1 MNEEGFRNRAI
12 LARVDHKNHDMMIV
26 GIEITKT
33 YRGLIQTIIN
43 KAVNHVL
50 HHSRVSPD
58 SLEFDE
64 KLNRRLFKTT
74 GIEYDIYNRLL
85 ESTCKH
91 LRTING
97 NKSSTARRIEMFKTY
112 CI

>member
-1 MNEEGFRNRAI
+1 MKEPGFRERARLANVDIKNR
-12 LARVDHKNHDMMIV
+12 DMMIV
-26 GIEITKT
+26 GIEMTKT
-33 YRGLIQTIIN
+33 YRGLIQTIIS

-50 HHSRVSPD
+50 QHSRVSPN

-91 LRTING
+91 IRTING
-97 NKSSTARRIEMFKTY
+97 NMNSTARRIELY
-112 CI
+112 RGSL